1 VPSEFPKLGYISCLL
16 EVSDATILLV
26 FRAILDHHN
35 DVDYV
40 AAGTV
45 QVDYV
50 GAKLQIDAAKAA
62 GVKKFVF
69 LSSMGGTQPDNFL
82 NTIGKQPDGSGG
94 DILVWKRKAEEVS
107 FFLLTLTSSLMLTVH
122 LLSRATRV
130 FFKMGAQS
138 LAVDVSAIRTE
149 LTKGANMCLR
159 SKQRFDEHF
168 SICCQQH

>member
-1 VPSEFPKLGYISCLL
+1 VIQEVITASVLNNDSSHDNHIALCCYCYCCAAVQHQCKLLYNSN
-16 EVSDATILLV
+16 S
-26 FRAILDHHN
+26 
-35 DVDYV
+35 
-40 AAGTV
+40 AAAAAAV

-107 FFLLTLTSSLMLTVH
+107 VLLKAHLSLLLTLQLSIMLHASTS
-122 LLSRATRV
+122 
-130 FFKMGAQS
+130 
-138 LAVDVSAIRTE
+138 
-149 LTKGANMCLR
+149 
-159 SKQRFDEHF
+159 
-168 SICCQQH
+168 CCSDTGFRNISDSH